1 MVWTQTLLGARL
13 ADKDIRNQE
22 EKMAAGKESAEG
34 AGKSEGGKRTERNA
48 GPGSRRSELEGNA
61 ETEKWH

>member
-1 MVWTQTLLGARL
+1 
-13 ADKDIRNQE
+13 
-22 EKMAAGKESAEG
+22 MAEGKESAEG